1 MLNFKSFKF
10 DTSRMLNPL
19 LFLTLTGLVAWL
31 LLAAAYSV
39 RGEFRLGVG
48 ELGDQPFVQGFL
60 NDEIGQN
67 PARVRWTGSAR
78 QPSDNTAH
86 GVVTLP
92 LSLNPDTPATV
103 RVTFRGAQ
111 NQTPP
116 TLQIFVNGV
125 KAGESRADPGAFKT
139 AEFALPRGVFPSGDT
154 TVVEIQT
161 PVFKPE
167 GDSRYLGVQ
176 VSNVTL
182 ETGPFFRRPPLEA
195 LLAGWLYAV
204 GLGLLLMK
212 VAGAERVIWAA
223 LAGCAALIPW
233 LLLPSLTPSFL
244 NLWYTPF
251 YLAGLGGLAALA
263 ALAAWRKTVGNALA
277 TFLERL
283 ETSPRLARNILLAG
297 ILLYCLY
304 ALFIIVQM
312 DYIGHADYAD
322 NAVAARNIV
331 QGKGYSLDYAAQ
343 FYEKYT
349 LPRPADTWP
358 PLQPFLIVLFYLIF
372 GPTVWAAK
380 LPNLLAAAALAYAIF
395 HYGSRLFNRRA
406 GLAAGLLSLIAVVPA
421 FSSSPAFFE
430 SIAYPINDLPFTLL
444 AFLNFGFWLLDFKL
458 KKPEGSRQR
467 AEGSRQRAEGRGQ
480 RADDSEAVPPVAFEE
495 VVEPGLAIPATH
507 SDTVTTGTIS
517 TPTPGQVLTPMARD
531 SVAEPQNDKHKT
543 APAPK
548 KGRLAPPLVARLT
561 GPVSPLVAP
570 LLVALRGRGRGQV
583 VIAGLLA
590 GLLFLSKPSGG
601 VVLVGLGLWLLW
613 RKYLAA
619 EKIWLPWR
627 TIFGWAA
634 MTLLTI
640 SPFIIRNLL
649 QFKTL
654 YHSTE
659 TWDAWI
665 TKWNP
670 PDENIYNLFPPFSNT
685 PLPGPVKL
693 LEYGWDNNLNAIANQ
708 FRRFFGHLLDGQLLP
723 PLLIG
728 LALLGGLALTRRP
741 GRLLGLLG
749 ASFLIYWLA
758 FSVLWHYEPRYYLFW
773 LPWAYLL
780 GLYGLSWLY
789 DKISA
794 NNPVEPGE
802 NRRRVAVWPVIIVV
816 VLLAAPGL
824 QALADDGPLYTR
836 PTGIVLAADWLKE
849 NTPSDAVVMSRN
861 VWELSFH
868 SQRLGVM
875 TPNNATL
882 DQVKEVMR
890 AYGVRYLQLDHLNA
904 DDRVINRQWGQRQA
918 FWNLLDRNKANDAN
932 FKLVYDR
939 NDFLIY
945 EWNGK

>member
-1 MLNFKSFKF
+1 MVNFRSFKF
-10 DTSRMLNPL
+10 DTNRLLNPL
-19 LFLTLTGLVAWL
+19 LFLALTGLVAWL

-48 ELGDQPFVQGFL
+48 ELGDQPYITGFL

-67 PARVRWTGSAR
+67 PARVRWTGSTR
-78 QPSDNTAH
+78 QPSDNLAH

-92 LSLNPDTPATV
+92 LSLNPDTTNAV

-111 NQTPP
+111 NQDPP
-116 TLQIFVNGV
+116 TLQVFVNGV

-139 AEFALPRGVFPSGDT
+139 AEFSIPRGAVPSGDT

-176 VSNVTL
+176 VSNVTV
-182 ETGPFFRRPPLEA
+182 ETSPFFRRPPLEA

-212 VAGAERVIWAA
+212 FAGAERVIWSAV
-223 LAGCAALIPW
+223 AGCAALVPW

-263 ALAAWRKTVGNALA
+263 ALVAWRKTVGNALA

-358 PLQPFLIVLFYLIF
+358 PLQPFLIVPFYLVF

-380 LPNLLAAAALAYAIF
+380 LPNLFVAAALAYVIF

-406 GLAAGLLSLIAVVPA
+406 GLAAALLSLIAVVPA
-421 FSSSPAFFE
+421 FSTSPAFFE

-444 AFLNFGFWLLDFKL
+444 VFLNFGFWLLDFKL
-458 KKPEGSRQR
+458 KKPEGRGQR
-467 AEGSRQRAEGRGQ
+467 AVGRGE

-495 VVEPGLAIPATH
+495 VTEPGLGIPATH
-507 SDTVTTGTIS
+507 TEATSSKSTIGETVTTEASSGKAAT
-517 TPTPGQVLTPMARD
+517 T
-531 SVAEPQNDKHKT
+531 EPETQSKA

-548 KGRLAPPLVARLT
+548 KGWLVQLT
-561 GPVSPLVAP
+561 DPASKWH
-570 LLVALRGRGRGQV
+570 GRGQV

-613 RKYLAA
+613 RKYLSA

-640 SPFIIRNLL
+640 SPFFIRNLL
-649 QFKTL
+649 QFKTFFR
-654 YHSTE
+654 STE
-659 TWDAWI
+659 SWDAWI

-670 PDENIYNLFPPFSNT
+670 PDENIYNLFQPFSNT
-685 PLPGPVKL
+685 PLPGPSKL
-693 LEYGWDNNLNAIANQ
+693 LEYGWDNNLNAIINQ

-728 LALLGGLALTRRP
+728 LALLGGLVLTRRP

-749 ASFLIYWLA
+749 ASFLVYWLS
-758 FSVLWHYEPRYYLFW
+758 FSILWHYEPRYYLFW

-780 GLYGLSWLY
+780 GLYGLTWLY

-802 NRRRVAVWPVIIVV
+802 NRRRVGAWLVIIVV
-816 VLLAAPGL
+816 ALLAVPGV
-824 QALADDGPLYTR
+824 QALVDDGPLYTR
-836 PTGIVLAADWLKE
+836 QTGIVLAADWLKE
-849 NTPSDAVVMSRN
+849 NTPSNAVVMSRN
-861 VWELSFH
+861 IWELSFH
-868 SQRLGVM
+868 SQRQGVM

-890 AYGVRYLQLDHLNA
+890 VYGVRYIQLDHLND

-918 FWNLLDRNKANDAN
+918 LWNLLDRNKDKDAN
-932 FKLVYDR
+932 FKLVYDQ
-939 NDFLIY
+939 NDYLIY